1 MLSNAALI
9 SPRMVH
15 IHYTRYSKAMMD
27 TDNLYGSFKLIGD
40 AMKGIGLVKDD
51 SPRYV
56 ALRCEHV
63 ITRVKGTKLVIT
75 I

>member
-1 MLSNAALI
+1 
-9 SPRMVH
+9 MVH

-56 ALRCEHV
+56 TLKCDQV
-63 ITRVKGTKLVIT
+63 INRKKGTVLVIRV
-75 I
+75 

>member
-1 MLSNAALI
+1 
-9 SPRMVH
+9 
-15 IHYTRYSKAMMD
+15 MMD

-56 ALRCEHV
+56 TLKCDQV
-63 ITRVKGTKLVIT
+63 INRKKGTVLVIRV
-75 I
+75 